1 MHGGEIKAFNN
12 RHAGCSFRIL
22 LPLQRNERKDE
33 KTIIIDHNDS
43 SATPVQDSGSP
54 KEKEA
59 LSILV
64 VEDNADMRGYIRSI
78 LREQYHVLEAANGE
92 EALHILNSNPIDF
105 IISDLMMPVMDGIP
119 KGKGDICH
127 FAYSFPDADRQNLT
141 RSPTGK
147 LSYGSGRISAETF

>member
-1 MHGGEIKAFNN
+1 MLFPHPPPCNEMKGKTKRQSLLITTIRPQFL
-12 RHAGCSFRIL
+12 FRI
-22 LPLQRNERKDE
+22 PALQ
-33 KTIIIDHNDS
+33 
-43 SATPVQDSGSP
+43 

-105 IISDLMMPVMDGIP
+105 IISDLMMPVMDGIELSRRV
-119 KGKGDICH
+119 KGNICH
-127 FAYSFPDADRQNLT
+127 FAYSFPDADCQNLT